1 MSFIACKINDEP
13 IQSLKK
19 SFLWRHMY
27 CIVRF
32 FLVTLQVGLC
42 DQFNKIKMEN
52 SILAI
57 VVPCYN
63 EEEVLPQTNQQLR
76 ALLDGMMRDRLVGE
90 GSYILYVNDGSRD
103 RTWEIIASYAE
114 ADAHVRGLKLAG
126 NVGHQ
131 NALMAGLDTARL
143 DADVTVSI
151 DADLQDDINAIPEMV
166 KKFNEGCDIVYG
178 VRRKR
183 TTDTFFKRTTAQM
196 FYKFMTSMGVK
207 SVYNHAD
214 FRLMSRR
221 AVDALCQYE
230 ERNLFLR
237 GLVPLL
243 GYKTDKVYY
252 DRLERQAGESKY
264 PLSKMLS
271 FAIDGVTS
279 FSVKPLRLIFILGM
293 CFLLISLG
301 ILAYVIVALCQGR
314 GVQGWASLMLSIWFV
329 GGCVLICLSI
339 IAAYIGR
346 IYTEDKHRPRYN
358 IEKYLK

>member
-1 MSFIACKINDEP
+1 MVET
-13 IQSLKK
+13 
-19 SFLWRHMY
+19 
-27 CIVRF
+27 V
-32 FLVTLQVGLC
+32 
-42 DQFNKIKMEN
+42 
-52 SILAI
+52 LAI

-76 ALLDGMMRDRLVGE
+76 GLLDTMMRDGLVGQ
-90 GSYILYVNDGSRD
+90 GSYLLYVDDGSRD
-103 RTWEIIASYAE
+103 RTWMIIEGYSNS
-114 ADAHVRGLKLAG
+114 DAHVRGLKLAG

-131 NALMAGLDTARL
+131 NALMAGLETTRQ
-143 DADVTVSI
+143 DADIIVSI
-151 DADLQDDINAIPEMV
+151 DADLQDDIKAIPEMV
-166 KKFNEGCDIVYG
+166 KKYDDGCDIVYG

-183 TTDTFFKRTTAQM
+183 TTDTLFKRTTAQM
-196 FYKFMTSMGVK
+196 FYRFMSGMGVK

-214 FRLMSRR
+214 FRLMSQR

-243 GYKTDKVYY
+243 GYRTDQVLY

-279 FSVKPLRLIFILGM
+279 FSVKPLRLIFDLGLI
-293 CFLLISLG
+293 FLLISLC
-301 ILAYVIVALCQGR
+301 ILIYVIVALCQGR

-346 IYTEDKHRPRYN
+346 IYTEEKHRPRYN
-358 IEKYLK
+358 IEKYIK

>member
-1 MSFIACKINDEP
+1 MD
-13 IQSLKK
+13 
-19 SFLWRHMY
+19 
-27 CIVRF
+27 
-32 FLVTLQVGLC
+32 
-42 DQFNKIKMEN
+42 N
-52 SILAI
+52 SVLAI

-63 EEEVLPQTNQQLR
+63 EQEVLPLTNKRLR
-76 ALLDGMMRDRLVGE
+76 ALLDSMMQDRLVSSD
-90 GSYILYVNDGSRD
+90 SYIMYVNDGSRD
-103 RTWEIIASYAE
+103 DTWSMIAGYSE
-114 ADAHVRGLKLAG
+114 QDTHVRGLKLAG

-131 NALMAGLDTARL
+131 NALMAGLETARQ
-143 DADVTVSI
+143 DADITVSI
-151 DADLQDDINAIPEMV
+151 DADLQDDINVIPEMV
-166 KKFNEGCDIVYG
+166 KKFDEGNDIVYG

-183 TTDTFFKRTTAQM
+183 ETDTFFKRTTAQM

-237 GLVPLL
+237 GLVPLI
-243 GYKTDKVYY
+243 GYKTDSVYY
-252 DRLERQAGESKY
+252 DRSAREAGESKY

-271 FAIDGVTS
+271 FAIDGITS
-279 FSVKPLRLIFILGM
+279 FSVKPLRLIFYLGAVFM
-293 CFLLISLG
+293 LISLA
-301 ILAYVIVALCQGR
+301 ILIYVIVALCQGR

-329 GGCVLICLSI
+329 GGCVLICLSV

-346 IYTEDKHRPRYN
+346 IFTESKHRPRYN

>member
-1 MSFIACKINDEP
+1 M
-13 IQSLKK
+13 
-19 SFLWRHMY
+19 
-27 CIVRF
+27 
-32 FLVTLQVGLC
+32 
-42 DQFNKIKMEN
+42 
-52 SILAI
+52 
-57 VVPCYN
+57 PCFN
-63 EEEVLPQTNQQLR
+63 EEEVLPQTNRQLR
-76 ALLDGMMRDRLVGE
+76 ALLDDMIDKSLVGQ

-103 RTWEIIASYAE
+103 RTWQIIEEYCAG
-114 ADAHVRGLKLAG
+114 DDHVRGLKLAG

-131 NALMAGLDTARL
+131 NALMAGLDTARA

-151 DADLQDDINAIPEMV
+151 DADLQDDIHVIPEMMQ
-166 KKFNEGCDIVYG
+166 KFDDGCDIVYG

-183 TTDTFFKRTTAQM
+183 STDTFFKRTTAQM
-196 FYKFMTSMGVK
+196 FYRFMTSMGVK

-221 AVDALCQYE
+221 AVNALCQYE

-243 GYKTDKVYY
+243 GYKTDSVYY

-279 FSVKPLRLIFILGM
+279 FSVKPLRLIFDLGLI
-293 CFLLISLG
+293 FLLISLG
-301 ILAYVIVALCQGR
+301 ILIYVIVALCQGR

-346 IYTEDKHRPRYN
+346 IYTEGKHRPRYN

>member
-1 MSFIACKINDEP
+1 
-13 IQSLKK
+13 
-19 SFLWRHMY
+19 
-27 CIVRF
+27 
-32 FLVTLQVGLC
+32 
-42 DQFNKIKMEN
+42 MEN
-52 SILAI
+52 STLAI

-63 EEEVLPQTNQQLR
+63 EEEVLPQTNQQLT
-76 ALLDGMMRDRLVGE
+76 ALLNGMMRDGLVGE

-103 RTWEIIASYAE
+103 RTWQLIEQYGGS
-114 ADAHVRGLKLAG
+114 DPHVRGLKLAG

-131 NALMAGLDTARL
+131 NALMAGLDTARQ
-143 DADVTVSI
+143 DADLTVSI

-166 KKFNEGCDIVYG
+166 KKYNEGYDIVYG

-183 TTDTFFKRTTAQM
+183 NTDTFFKRTTAQM
-196 FYKFMTSMGVK
+196 FYKFMNGMGVK

-243 GYKTDKVYY
+243 GYKTDSVYY

-279 FSVKPLRLIFILGM
+279 FSVKPLRLIFDLGLI
-293 CFLLISLG
+293 FLLISLG
-301 ILAYVIVALCQGR
+301 ILVYVIVALCEGR

-346 IYTEDKHRPRYN
+346 IYTEEKRRPRYN

>member
-1 MSFIACKINDEP
+1 
-13 IQSLKK
+13 
-19 SFLWRHMY
+19 
-27 CIVRF
+27 
-32 FLVTLQVGLC
+32 
-42 DQFNKIKMEN
+42 MEN

-57 VVPCYN
+57 VVPCFN
-63 EEEVLPQTNQQLR
+63 EEAVLQQTNGQLR
-76 ALLDGMMRDRLVGE
+76 GLLDAMMRDGLVGP
-90 GSYILYVNDGSRD
+90 GSYILYVDDGSRD
-103 RTWEIIASYAE
+103 QTWTLIMGFSQ
-114 ADAHVRGLKLAG
+114 ADTHVHGLKLAA

-131 NALMAGLDTARL
+131 NALMAGLETASK
-143 DADVTVSI
+143 DVDVTVSI

-166 KKFNEGCDIVYG
+166 KKFANGCDIVYG

-196 FYKFMTSMGVK
+196 FYKFMSGMGVK

-221 AVDALCQYE
+221 AVEALCQYE

-243 GYKTDKVYY
+243 GYQTDSVYY

-279 FSVKPLRLIFILGM
+279 FSVKPLRLIFYLGAL
-293 CFLLISLG
+293 FLLISMG
-301 ILAYVIVALCQGR
+301 ILVYVIVALCQGR

-329 GGCVLICLSI
+329 GGCLLICLSV

-346 IYTEDKHRPRYN
+346 IYTEGKHRPRYN
-358 IEKYLK
+358 IEKYIK

>member
-1 MSFIACKINDEP
+1 
-13 IQSLKK
+13 
-19 SFLWRHMY
+19 
-27 CIVRF
+27 
-32 FLVTLQVGLC
+32 
-42 DQFNKIKMEN
+42 MES

-57 VVPCYN
+57 VVPCFN
-63 EEEVLPQTNQQLR
+63 EEEVLPQTNRQLR
-76 ALLDGMMRDRLVGE
+76 ALLDDMIDKSLVGQ

-103 RTWEIIASYAE
+103 HTWQIIE
-114 ADAHVRGLKLAG
+114 ECCTADSHVRGLKLAG

-131 NALMAGLDTARL
+131 NALMAGLETAHV
-143 DADVTVSI
+143 DADVTISI
-151 DADLQDDINAIPEMV
+151 DADLQDDIHAIPEMMQ
-166 KKFNEGCDIVYG
+166 KYHDGCDIVYG

-196 FYKFMTSMGVK
+196 FYRFMTSMGVK

-214 FRLMSRR
+214 FRLMSQR
-221 AVDALCQYE
+221 AVKALCQYE

-243 GYKTDKVYY
+243 GYKTDSVYY

-279 FSVKPLRLIFILGM
+279 FSVKPLRLIFDLGLI
-293 CFLLISLG
+293 FLLISLG
-301 ILAYVIVALCQGR
+301 ILIYVIVALCQGR

-346 IYTEDKHRPRYN
+346 IYTEGKHRPRYN

>member
-1 MSFIACKINDEP
+1 MVET
-13 IQSLKK
+13 
-19 SFLWRHMY
+19 
-27 CIVRF
+27 V
-32 FLVTLQVGLC
+32 
-42 DQFNKIKMEN
+42 
-52 SILAI
+52 LAI

-76 ALLDGMMRDRLVGE
+76 GLLDTMMRDGLVGQ
-90 GSYILYVNDGSRD
+90 GSYLLYVDDGSRD
-103 RTWEIIASYAE
+103 RTWMIIEGYSNS
-114 ADAHVRGLKLAG
+114 DAHVRGLKLAG

-131 NALMAGLDTARL
+131 NALMAGLETARQ
-143 DADVTVSI
+143 DADIIVSI
-151 DADLQDDINAIPEMV
+151 DADLQDDIKAIPEMV
-166 KKFNEGCDIVYG
+166 KKYDDGCDIVYG

-183 TTDTFFKRTTAQM
+183 TTDTLFKRTTAQM
-196 FYKFMTSMGVK
+196 FYRFMSGMGVK

-214 FRLMSRR
+214 FRLMSKR

-243 GYKTDKVYY
+243 GYKTDQVLY

-279 FSVKPLRLIFILGM
+279 FSVKPLRLIFDLGLI
-293 CFLLISLG
+293 FLLISLC
-301 ILAYVIVALCQGR
+301 ILIYVIVALCQGR

-346 IYTEDKHRPRYN
+346 IYTEEKHRPRYN
-358 IEKYLK
+358 IEKYIK

>member
-1 MSFIACKINDEP
+1 
-13 IQSLKK
+13 
-19 SFLWRHMY
+19 
-27 CIVRF
+27 
-32 FLVTLQVGLC
+32 
-42 DQFNKIKMEN
+42 MEN
-52 SILAI
+52 STLAI

-63 EEEVLPQTNQQLR
+63 EEEVLPQTNKRLCT
-76 ALLDGMMRDRLVGE
+76 LLDDMIGMGLVGQ
-90 GSYILYVNDGSRD
+90 GSYIMYVNDGSRD
-103 RTWEIIASYAE
+103 RTWDLIAEYGGATS
-114 ADAHVRGLKLAG
+114 HVRGLKLAG

-143 DADVTVSI
+143 DADLTISI
-151 DADLQDDINAIPEMV
+151 DADLQDDINTIPEMV
-166 KKFNEGCDIVYG
+166 KKCNEGCDIVYG

-183 TTDTFFKRTTAQM
+183 TTDSFFKRTTAQM

-214 FRLMSRR
+214 FRLLSKR
-221 AVDALCQYE
+221 AVDALCQFE

-243 GYKTDKVYY
+243 GYKSDSVYY

-271 FAIDGVTS
+271 FAIDGITS
-279 FSVKPLRLIFILGM
+279 FSVKPLRLIFFLGAL
-293 CFLLISLG
+293 FLLISLG

-329 GGCVLICLSI
+329 GGCMLICLSI

-346 IYTEDKHRPRYN
+346 IYTEEKHRPRYN

>member
-1 MSFIACKINDEP
+1 
-13 IQSLKK
+13 
-19 SFLWRHMY
+19 
-27 CIVRF
+27 
-32 FLVTLQVGLC
+32 
-42 DQFNKIKMEN
+42 
-52 SILAI
+52 
-57 VVPCYN
+57 
-63 EEEVLPQTNQQLR
+63 LPQTNRQLR
-76 ALLDGMMRDRLVGE
+76 ALLDDMIDKSLVGQ

-103 RTWEIIASYAE
+103 RTWQLIEEYCAG
-114 ADAHVRGLKLAG
+114 DDHVRGLKLAG

-131 NALMAGLDTARL
+131 NALMAGLDTARA

-151 DADLQDDINAIPEMV
+151 DADLQDDIHVIPEMMQ
-166 KKFNEGCDIVYG
+166 KFDDGCDIVYG

-183 TTDTFFKRTTAQM
+183 STDTFFKRTTAQM
-196 FYKFMTSMGVK
+196 FYRFMTSMGVK

-221 AVDALCQYE
+221 AVNALCQYE

-243 GYKTDKVYY
+243 GYKTDSVYY

-279 FSVKPLRLIFILGM
+279 FSVKPLRLIFDLGLI
-293 CFLLISLG
+293 FLLISLG
-301 ILAYVIVALCQGR
+301 ILIYVIVALCQGR

-346 IYTEDKHRPRYN
+346 IYTEGKHRPRYN

>member
-1 MSFIACKINDEP
+1 M
-13 IQSLKK
+13 
-19 SFLWRHMY
+19 
-27 CIVRF
+27 
-32 FLVTLQVGLC
+32 G
-42 DQFNKIKMEN
+42 N

-63 EEEVLPQTNQQLR
+63 EEEVLPQTNRQLR
-76 ALLDGMMRDRLVGE
+76 DLLDNMTRDGLVSAA
-90 GSYILYVNDGSRD
+90 SYILYVNDGSRD
-103 RTWEIIASYAE
+103 RTWDIIAGYCE
-114 ADAHVRGLKLAG
+114 ADKRVRGLKLAG

-131 NALMAGLDTARL
+131 NALMAGLETARH

-151 DADLQDDINAIPEMV
+151 DADLQDDIHAIPEMV
-166 KKFNEGCDIVYG
+166 VKYNEGCDIVYG

-196 FYKFMTSMGVK
+196 FYRFMTGMGVK

-264 PLSKMLS
+264 PLSKMMS

-279 FSVKPLRLIFILGM
+279 FSVKPLRLIFDLGM
-293 CFLLISLG
+293 IFLLISLG
-301 ILAYVIVALCQGR
+301 ILIYVIVALCQGR

-346 IYTEDKHRPRYN
+346 IYTEGKHRPRYN

>member
-1 MSFIACKINDEP
+1 MPNGID
-13 IQSLKK
+13 
-19 SFLWRHMY
+19 
-27 CIVRF
+27 
-32 FLVTLQVGLC
+32 
-42 DQFNKIKMEN
+42 MEN

-63 EEEVLPQTNQQLR
+63 EEEVLPQTNRQLT
-76 ALLDGMMRDRLVGE
+76 ALLKGMIRDRLVGE

-103 RTWEIIASYAE
+103 RTWNLIEEYSGN
-114 ADAHVRGLKLAG
+114 DRHVRGLKLAG

-131 NALMAGLDTARL
+131 NALMAGLDTARQ

-166 KKFNEGCDIVYG
+166 KKYNDGCDIVYG

-196 FYKFMTSMGVK
+196 FYKFMTGMGVK

-243 GYKTDKVYY
+243 GYKTDSVYY

-271 FAIDGVTS
+271 FAVDGITS
-279 FSVKPLRLIFILGM
+279 FSVKPLRLIFYLGAL
-293 CFLLISLG
+293 FLLISLG
-301 ILAYVIVALCQGR
+301 ILIYVIVALCQGR

-329 GGCVLICLSI
+329 GGCMLICLSI

>member
-1 MSFIACKINDEP
+1 
-13 IQSLKK
+13 
-19 SFLWRHMY
+19 
-27 CIVRF
+27 
-32 FLVTLQVGLC
+32 
-42 DQFNKIKMEN
+42 MEN
-52 SILAI
+52 STFAI
-57 VVPCYN
+57 VVPCFN
-63 EEEVLPQTNQQLR
+63 EEEVLRQTKRQLIP
-76 ALLDGMMRDRLVGE
+76 LLTDIMTQHLVGE
-90 GSYILYVNDGSRD
+90 GSYILYVDDGSRD
-103 RTWEIIASYAE
+103 RTWQIINEYSDASV
-114 ADAHVRGLKLAG
+114 HVRGLKLAG

-131 NALMAGLDTARL
+131 NALMAGLDTARE

-151 DADLQDDINAIPEMV
+151 DADLQDDIHAIPEMV
-166 KKFNEGCDIVYG
+166 KKYDGGCDIVYG

-196 FYKFMTSMGVK
+196 FYKFMSGMGVK

-214 FRLMSRR
+214 FRLMSQR
-221 AVDALCQYE
+221 AVNALCQYE

-243 GYKTDKVYY
+243 GYKTDSVYY

-279 FSVKPLRLIFILGM
+279 FSVKPLRLIFDLGII
-293 CFLLISLG
+293 FLLISFA
-301 ILAYVIVALCQGR
+301 ILIYVIVSLCKGN
-314 GVQGWASLMLSIWFV
+314 GAQGWASIMLSIWFV
-329 GGCVLICLSI
+329 GGCLLICLSI

-346 IYTEDKHRPRYN
+346 IYTEGKHRPRYN

>member
-1 MSFIACKINDEP
+1 MINASNNMSSMVET
-13 IQSLKK
+13 
-19 SFLWRHMY
+19 
-27 CIVRF
+27 V
-32 FLVTLQVGLC
+32 
-42 DQFNKIKMEN
+42 
-52 SILAI
+52 LAI

-76 ALLDGMMRDRLVGE
+76 GLLDTMMRDGLVGQ
-90 GSYILYVNDGSRD
+90 GSYLLYVDDGSRD
-103 RTWEIIASYAE
+103 RTWMIIEGYSDS
-114 ADAHVRGLKLAG
+114 DAHVRGLKLAG

-131 NALMAGLDTARL
+131 NALMAGLETARQ
-143 DADVTVSI
+143 DADIIVSI
-151 DADLQDDINAIPEMV
+151 DADLQDDIKAIPEMV
-166 KKFNEGCDIVYG
+166 KKYDDGCDIVYG

-183 TTDTFFKRTTAQM
+183 TTDTLFKRTTAQM
-196 FYKFMTSMGVK
+196 FYRFMSGMGVK

-214 FRLMSRR
+214 FRLMSQR

-243 GYKTDKVYY
+243 GYKTDQVLY

-279 FSVKPLRLIFILGM
+279 FSVKPLRLIFDLGLI
-293 CFLLISLG
+293 FLLISLC
-301 ILAYVIVALCQGR
+301 ILIYVIMALCQGR

-346 IYTEDKHRPRYN
+346 IYTEEKHRPRYN

>member
-1 MSFIACKINDEP
+1 MVET
-13 IQSLKK
+13 
-19 SFLWRHMY
+19 
-27 CIVRF
+27 V
-32 FLVTLQVGLC
+32 
-42 DQFNKIKMEN
+42 
-52 SILAI
+52 LAI

-76 ALLDGMMRDRLVGE
+76 GLLDTMMRDGLVGQ
-90 GSYILYVNDGSRD
+90 GSYLLYVDDGSRD
-103 RTWEIIASYAE
+103 RTWMIIEGYSNS
-114 ADAHVRGLKLAG
+114 DAHVRGLKLAG

-131 NALMAGLDTARL
+131 NALMAGLETARQ
-143 DADVTVSI
+143 DADIIVSI
-151 DADLQDDINAIPEMV
+151 DADLQDDIKAIPEMV
-166 KKFNEGCDIVYG
+166 KKYDDGCDIVYG

-183 TTDTFFKRTTAQM
+183 TTDTLFKRTTAQM
-196 FYKFMTSMGVK
+196 FYRFMSGMGVK

-214 FRLMSRR
+214 FRLMSQR

-243 GYKTDKVYY
+243 GYKTDQVLY

-279 FSVKPLRLIFILGM
+279 FSVKPLRLIFDLGLI
-293 CFLLISLG
+293 FLLISLC
-301 ILAYVIVALCQGR
+301 ILIYVIMALCQGR

-346 IYTEDKHRPRYN
+346 IYTEEKHRPRYN

>member
-1 MSFIACKINDEP
+1 
-13 IQSLKK
+13 
-19 SFLWRHMY
+19 
-27 CIVRF
+27 
-32 FLVTLQVGLC
+32 
-42 DQFNKIKMEN
+42 MEN
-52 SILAI
+52 STLAI
-57 VVPCYN
+57 IVPCYN
-63 EEEVLPQTNQQLR
+63 EEEVLPQTNLQLC
-76 ALLDGMMRDRLVGE
+76 ALLNEMIDKRLVSQE
-90 GSYILYVNDGSRD
+90 SYILYVNDGSRD
-103 RTWEIIASYAE
+103 HTWQLIAQYSE
-114 ADAHVRGLKLAG
+114 ASAHVRGLKLAG

-131 NALMAGLDTARL
+131 NALMAGLETARE

-166 KKFNEGCDIVYG
+166 KKYNEGCDIVYG

-183 TTDTFFKRTTAQM
+183 TTDTFFKRTTAQL
-196 FYKFMTSMGVK
+196 FYKFMTGMGVK

-214 FRLMSRR
+214 FRLMSQR
-221 AVDALCQYE
+221 AVNALCQYE

-243 GYKTDKVYY
+243 GYKTDSVYY

-279 FSVKPLRLIFILGM
+279 FSVKPLRLIFYLGAL
-293 CFLLISLG
+293 FLLISLG
-301 ILAYVIVALCQGR
+301 ILVYVIAALCQGR

-329 GGCVLICLSI
+329 GGCLLICLSV

-346 IYTEDKHRPRYN
+346 IYTEEKHRPRFN

>member
-1 MSFIACKINDEP
+1 VINASNNMSSMVET
-13 IQSLKK
+13 
-19 SFLWRHMY
+19 
-27 CIVRF
+27 V
-32 FLVTLQVGLC
+32 
-42 DQFNKIKMEN
+42 
-52 SILAI
+52 LAI

-76 ALLDGMMRDRLVGE
+76 GLLDTMMRDGLVGQ
-90 GSYILYVNDGSRD
+90 GSYLLYVDDGSRD
-103 RTWEIIASYAE
+103 RTWMIIEGYSNS
-114 ADAHVRGLKLAG
+114 DAHVRGLKLAG

-131 NALMAGLDTARL
+131 NALMAGLETARQ
-143 DADVTVSI
+143 DADIIVSI
-151 DADLQDDINAIPEMV
+151 DADLQDDIKAIPEMV
-166 KKFNEGCDIVYG
+166 KKYDDGCDIVYG

-183 TTDTFFKRTTAQM
+183 TTDTLFKRTTAQM
-196 FYKFMTSMGVK
+196 FYRFMSGMGVK

-214 FRLMSRR
+214 FRLMSQR

-243 GYKTDKVYY
+243 GYKTDQVLY

-279 FSVKPLRLIFILGM
+279 FSVKPLRLIFDLGLI
-293 CFLLISLG
+293 FLLISLC
-301 ILAYVIVALCQGR
+301 ILIYVIVALCQGR

-346 IYTEDKHRPRYN
+346 IYTEEKHRPRYN
-358 IEKYLK
+358 IEKYIK

>member
-1 MSFIACKINDEP
+1 MDNA
-13 IQSLKK
+13 
-19 SFLWRHMY
+19 
-27 CIVRF
+27 
-32 FLVTLQVGLC
+32 
-42 DQFNKIKMEN
+42 
-52 SILAI
+52 ILAI
-57 VVPCYN
+57 VVPCFN
-63 EEEVLPQTNQQLR
+63 EEEVLPQTNVQLT
-76 ALLDGMMRDRLVGE
+76 ALLDGMIKEGLAGE

-103 RTWEIIASYAE
+103 HTWDLISGFASGANR
-114 ADAHVRGLKLAG
+114 VRGLKLAG

-131 NALMAGLDTARL
+131 NALMAGLETARQ

-151 DADLQDDINAIPEMV
+151 DADLQDDINAIPEMMR
-166 KKFNEGCDIVYG
+166 KYHDGCDIVYG

-183 TTDTFFKRTTAQM
+183 DTDSFFKRTTAQA
-196 FYKFMTSMGVK
+196 FYKFMNGMGVK

-221 AVDALCQYE
+221 ALDALCQYE

-243 GYKTDKVYY
+243 GYKTDEVYY
-252 DRLERQAGESKY
+252 DRLERQAGVSKY

-279 FSVKPLRLIFILGM
+279 FSVKPLRMIFDLGVI
-293 CFLLISLG
+293 FLLISLA
-301 ILAYVIVALCQGR
+301 ILVYVIVSLAEGK

-346 IYTEDKHRPRYN
+346 IYTEDKHRPRYH
-358 IEKYLK
+358 IEQYLK

>member
-1 MSFIACKINDEP
+1 MVET
-13 IQSLKK
+13 
-19 SFLWRHMY
+19 
-27 CIVRF
+27 V
-32 FLVTLQVGLC
+32 
-42 DQFNKIKMEN
+42 
-52 SILAI
+52 LAI

-76 ALLDGMMRDRLVGE
+76 GLLDTMMRDGLVGQ
-90 GSYILYVNDGSRD
+90 GSYLLYVDDGSRD
-103 RTWEIIASYAE
+103 RTWMIIEGYSNS
-114 ADAHVRGLKLAG
+114 DAHVRGLKLAG

-131 NALMAGLDTARL
+131 NALMAGLETARQ
-143 DADVTVSI
+143 DADIIVSI
-151 DADLQDDINAIPEMV
+151 DADLQDDIKAIPEMV
-166 KKFNEGCDIVYG
+166 KKYDDGCDIVYG

-183 TTDTFFKRTTAQM
+183 TTDTLFKRTTAQM
-196 FYKFMTSMGVK
+196 FYRFMSGMGVK

-214 FRLMSRR
+214 FRLMSQR
-221 AVDALCQYE
+221 AVDALCQYK

-243 GYKTDKVYY
+243 GYKTDQVLY

-279 FSVKPLRLIFILGM
+279 FSVKPLRLIFDLGLI
-293 CFLLISLG
+293 FLLISLC
-301 ILAYVIVALCQGR
+301 ILIYVIVALCQGR

-346 IYTEDKHRPRYN
+346 IYTEEKHRPRYN
-358 IEKYLK
+358 IEKYIK

>member
-1 MSFIACKINDEP
+1 MVET
-13 IQSLKK
+13 
-19 SFLWRHMY
+19 
-27 CIVRF
+27 V
-32 FLVTLQVGLC
+32 
-42 DQFNKIKMEN
+42 
-52 SILAI
+52 LAI

-76 ALLDGMMRDRLVGE
+76 GLLDTMMRDGLVGQ
-90 GSYILYVNDGSRD
+90 GSYLLYVDDGSRD
-103 RTWEIIASYAE
+103 RTWMIIEGYSNS
-114 ADAHVRGLKLAG
+114 DAHVRGLKLAG

-131 NALMAGLDTARL
+131 NALMAGLETARQ
-143 DADVTVSI
+143 DADIIVSI
-151 DADLQDDINAIPEMV
+151 DADLQDDIKAIPEMV
-166 KKFNEGCDIVYG
+166 KKYDDGCDIVYG

-183 TTDTFFKRTTAQM
+183 TTDTLFKRTTAQM
-196 FYKFMTSMGVK
+196 FYRFMSGMGVK

-214 FRLMSRR
+214 FRLMSQR

-243 GYKTDKVYY
+243 GYKTDQVLY

-279 FSVKPLRLIFILGM
+279 FSVKPLRLIFDLGLI
-293 CFLLISLG
+293 FLLISLC
-301 ILAYVIVALCQGR
+301 ILIYVIVALCQGR

-346 IYTEDKHRPRYN
+346 IYTEEKHRPRYN

>member
-1 MSFIACKINDEP
+1 MVET
-13 IQSLKK
+13 
-19 SFLWRHMY
+19 
-27 CIVRF
+27 V
-32 FLVTLQVGLC
+32 
-42 DQFNKIKMEN
+42 
-52 SILAI
+52 LAI

-76 ALLDGMMRDRLVGE
+76 GLLDTMMRDGLVGQ
-90 GSYILYVNDGSRD
+90 GSYLLYVDDGSRD
-103 RTWEIIASYAE
+103 RTWMIIEGYSDS
-114 ADAHVRGLKLAG
+114 DAHVRGLKLAG

-131 NALMAGLDTARL
+131 NALMAGLETARQ
-143 DADVTVSI
+143 DADIIVSI
-151 DADLQDDINAIPEMV
+151 DADLQDDIKAIPEMV
-166 KKFNEGCDIVYG
+166 KKYDDGCDIVYG

-183 TTDTFFKRTTAQM
+183 TTDTLFKRTTAQM
-196 FYKFMTSMGVK
+196 FYRFMSGMGVK

-214 FRLMSRR
+214 FRLMSQR

-243 GYKTDKVYY
+243 GYKTDQVLY

-279 FSVKPLRLIFILGM
+279 FSVKPLRLIFDLGLI
-293 CFLLISLG
+293 FLLISLC
-301 ILAYVIVALCQGR
+301 ILIYVIMALCQGR

-346 IYTEDKHRPRYN
+346 IYTEEKHRPRYN

>member
-1 MSFIACKINDEP
+1 MDNA
-13 IQSLKK
+13 
-19 SFLWRHMY
+19 
-27 CIVRF
+27 
-32 FLVTLQVGLC
+32 
-42 DQFNKIKMEN
+42 
-52 SILAI
+52 ILAI

-63 EEEVLPQTNQQLR
+63 EEEVLPQTNAQLT
-76 ALLDGMMRDRLVGE
+76 ALLDGMIKEGLAGE

-103 RTWEIIASYAE
+103 HTWDLISGFAGGANR
-114 ADAHVRGLKLAG
+114 VRGLKLAG

-131 NALMAGLDTARL
+131 NALMAGLETARQ

-151 DADLQDDINAIPEMV
+151 DADLQDDINAIPEMMR
-166 KKFNEGCDIVYG
+166 KYHDGCDIVYG

-183 TTDTFFKRTTAQM
+183 DTDSFFKRTTAQA
-196 FYKFMTSMGVK
+196 FYKFMNGMGVK

-221 AVDALCQYE
+221 ALDALCQYE

-243 GYKTDKVYY
+243 GYKADEVYY
-252 DRLERQAGESKY
+252 DRLERQAGVSKY

-279 FSVKPLRLIFILGM
+279 FSVKPLRMIFDLGVI
-293 CFLLISLG
+293 FLLISLA
-301 ILAYVIVALCQGR
+301 ILVYVIVSLAEGK

-346 IYTEDKHRPRYN
+346 IYTEDKHRPRYH
-358 IEKYLK
+358 IEQYLK

>member
-1 MSFIACKINDEP
+1 MVEK
-13 IQSLKK
+13 
-19 SFLWRHMY
+19 
-27 CIVRF
+27 V
-32 FLVTLQVGLC
+32 
-42 DQFNKIKMEN
+42 
-52 SILAI
+52 LAI

-76 ALLDGMMRDRLVGE
+76 GLLDTMMRDGLVGQ
-90 GSYILYVNDGSRD
+90 GSYLLYVDDGSRD
-103 RTWEIIASYAE
+103 RTWMIIEGYSNS
-114 ADAHVRGLKLAG
+114 DAHVRGLKLAG

-131 NALMAGLDTARL
+131 NALMAGLETARQ
-143 DADVTVSI
+143 DADIIVSI
-151 DADLQDDINAIPEMV
+151 DADLQDDIKAIPEMV
-166 KKFNEGCDIVYG
+166 KKYDDGCDIVYG

-183 TTDTFFKRTTAQM
+183 TTDTLFKRTTAQM
-196 FYKFMTSMGVK
+196 FYRFMSGMGVK

-214 FRLMSRR
+214 FRLMSQR

-243 GYKTDKVYY
+243 GYKTDQVLY

-279 FSVKPLRLIFILGM
+279 FSVKPLRLIFDLGLI
-293 CFLLISLG
+293 FLLISLC
-301 ILAYVIVALCQGR
+301 ILIYVIVALCQGR

-346 IYTEDKHRPRYN
+346 IYTEEKHRPRYN
-358 IEKYLK
+358 IEKYIK